1 MAPDPDIARYLAE
14 SPIYG
19 IKLEVGVHR
28 DKVIE
33 RLNEAGIAV
42 RPSPACFKILYTNF
56 RGSLHDLLA
65 FVPALAS
72 YNIRQHRWWHRV
84 SQ

>member
-1 MAPDPDIARYLAE
+1 MAPAPDISRHLAD
-14 SPIYG
+14 SPILG

-42 RPSPACFKILYTNF
+42 RPSPKCFKIIYTNF
-56 RGSLHDLLA
+56 RGSLRALLDV
-65 FVPALAS
+65 VPALAS
-72 YNIRQHRWWHRV
+72 YDIRQHRWWHRV
-84 SQ
+84 SP